1 MNGPIAYRAARLAV
15 VVGALLLLAACGSP
29 TPYQPVFDGYGYT
42 EQRLEPNRFRVTFSG
57 NSLTGRQTVE
67 NYLLFRAAEVTLISG
82 NDHFVVVER
91 DTERSTTYYSDFY
104 GPGVFG
110 GFSTYRS
117 GIGFGGFTTGTTRS
131 SDRYTAQAYIVVY
144 PGPKP
149 PDDPNAY
156 DARAVM
162 ENLSSR
168 IVRAP
173 LL

>member
-1 MNGPIAYRAARLAV
+1 MNGPIAYRVVRLA
-15 VVGALLLLAACGSP
+15 ALLGMLLLAACGSP
-29 TPYQPVFDGYGYT
+29 TPYQPVLDGYGYS
-42 EQRLEPNRFRVTFSG
+42 EQRLEENRFRVTFSG
-57 NSLTGRQTVE
+57 NSLTHRETVE
-67 NYLLFRAAEVTLISG
+67 NYLLYRAAEVTLLTG

-104 GPGVFG
+104 GPSIFG

-117 GIGFGGFTTGTTRS
+117 GVGFGGFSTGTSRPT
-131 SDRYTAQAYIVVY
+131 DRYMAQAYIVVH

-162 ENLSSR
+162 QNLSPKV
-168 IVRAP
+168 VRDP